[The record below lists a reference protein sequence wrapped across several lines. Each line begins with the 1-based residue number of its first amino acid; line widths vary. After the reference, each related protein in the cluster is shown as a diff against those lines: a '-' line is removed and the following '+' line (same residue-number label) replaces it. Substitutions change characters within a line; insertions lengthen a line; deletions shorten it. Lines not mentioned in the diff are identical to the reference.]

1 MNWNRIELVSVKKRT
16 RDCKK
21 WILTDLLGTKKGQTA
36 QCGRSAR
43 RGPRLPTPKT
53 IVPARADTVGG
64 RNFSIFGPAEELL

>member
-36 QCGRSAR
+36 QCEDGHE
-43 RGPRLPTPKT
+43 
-53 IVPARADTVGG
+53 
-64 RNFSIFGPAEELL
+64 FSYSYGEA